1 MTWAWT
7 SGREPLSP
15 ETVAVPPA
23 KLKLVGASAQP
34 SPARVSTAAW
44 LSTSGWR
51 SIRPLPV
58 SRTLSGVMSASV
70 EKAKAAPRRPA
81 KAARTWPL
89 PLTSLALAVSR
100 ASEMVAG
107 GNAARVDDFR
117 RSWCGRRRG

>member
-1 MTWAWT
+1 M
-7 SGREPLSP
+7 
-15 ETVAVPPA
+15 PPA

-34 SPARVSTAAW
+34 SPERVSTAAW

-58 SRTLSGVMSASV
+58 SRTLSGVMSARV

-100 ASEMVAG
+100 ASEIAPG
-107 GNAARVDDFR
+107 
-117 RSWCGRRRG
+117 